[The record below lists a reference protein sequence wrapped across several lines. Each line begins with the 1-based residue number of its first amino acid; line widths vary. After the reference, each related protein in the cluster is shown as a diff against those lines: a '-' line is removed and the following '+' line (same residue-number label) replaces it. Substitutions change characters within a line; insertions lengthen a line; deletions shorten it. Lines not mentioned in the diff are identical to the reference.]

1 MTIYQ
6 KVIKVRKVCDTMKQC
21 NIDEYNCPY
30 NKYCLNSNIILL
42 SPIDESIEK
51 VAKAIIFEKWE
62 VK

>member
-21 NIDEYNCPY
+21 NWGDYNCPY
-30 NKYCLNSNIILL
+30 NKYCLNSNIVLS
-42 SPIDESIEK
+42 SPIDESIET
-51 VAKAIIFEKWE
+51 VAKAIIIEKWE